1 MDSTRST
8 PTERNNKESDLKRS
22 TLGAAALLASAL
34 ALPAFAQGSLTGHPY
49 IGAAGGASHLNGGC
63 AAGVSCDNNDTA
75 WKIYGGWTFPG
86 DFAAELTYYD
96 LGKFSAVAPGT
107 STGASLRGSYWGLG
121 GAWLPQFGTSGW
133 GAAVRLGA
141 AYGEGK
147 LDVTGFDSQTRD
159 DWHPYG
165 GLGVSY
171 AFSKNVKVE
180 ADLDWT
186 KIGSQF
192 TDPGTG
198 ITQRGTDTVRT
209 YMIGATYT
217 F

>member
-1 MDSTRST
+1 MDFTRSN
-8 PTERNNKESDLKRS
+8 PTELNNKEFDLKRS
-22 TLGAAALLASAL
+22 TLGAAALLASAF
-34 ALPAFAQGSLTGHPY
+34 ALPAFAQGVTAGHPY
-49 IGAAGGASHLNGGC
+49 IGAAGGGSHLNGGC
-63 AAGVSCDNNDTA
+63 AAGISCNNSGTA
-75 WKIYGGWTFPG
+75 WKVYGGWTFPG

-96 LGKFSAVAPGT
+96 LGKFSAAAPG
-107 STGASLRGSYWGLG
+107 SNVGASLRGTYWGFG

-133 GAAVRLGA
+133 GAAVRVGA

-147 LDVTGFDSQTRD
+147 LDVSGFGSETRN

-180 ADLDWT
+180 ADWDWT

-198 ITQRGTDTVRT
+198 ITQKGTDTAQT

>member
-1 MDSTRST
+1 
-8 PTERNNKESDLKRS
+8 LKRS
-22 TLGAAALLASAL
+22 TLAAALLAASTL
-34 ALPAFAQGSLTGHPY
+34 ALPAFAQSAMAGHPY
-49 IGAAGGASHLNGGC
+49 IGAAGGGSHVNGGC
-63 AAGVSCDNNDTA
+63 AVDLSCDNNDTA
-75 WKIYGGWTFPG
+75 WKVYGGWTFPG

-96 LGKFSAVAPGT
+96 FGKFRATGT
-107 STGASLRGSYWGLG
+107 GGSASLSGSYWGIG

-147 LDVTGFDSQTRD
+147 LASTGFDPQTRHE
-159 DWHPYG
+159 WHPYG
-165 GLGVSY
+165 GLGVTY
-171 AFSKNVKVE
+171 AFTPNIKVE
-180 ADLDWT
+180 ADLDFT

-198 ITQRGTDTVRT
+198 LTAKATDTVRT

>member
-1 MDSTRST
+1 M
-8 PTERNNKESDLKRS
+8 NRS
-22 TLGAAALLASAL
+22 TLTAAVLAATTL
-34 ALPAFAQGSLTGHPY
+34 ALPAFAQGEMVGHPY
-49 IGAAGGASHLNGGC
+49 IGAAGGASHVNGGC
-63 AAGVSCDNNDTA
+63 SAGVSCDNNDTA

-86 DFAAELTYYD
+86 DFAAEVTYYD
-96 LGKFSAVAPGT
+96 LGKFTASAGGV
-107 STGASLRGSYWGLG
+107 SASLKGSYWGLG

-147 LDVTGFDSQTRD
+147 LDATGFGSETRN

-171 AFSKNVKVE
+171 AFSKNLKVE
-180 ADLDWT
+180 ADLDFT

-198 ITQRGTDTVRT
+198 ITAKATDTVRT
-209 YMIGATYT
+209 YMGGATYT